1 MSTPVSRFFDLS
13 NVSPYRV
20 PSVAPPITATSSA
33 VTAASPAT
41 AAPSAA
47 ASTLPFRHIDC
58 GYGVEIETST
68 EFSYAT
74 PGSSGVDVRSSEDTV
89 IFPRSQRVV
98 HTGIRIVR
106 MPDNMEAQIRSRSG
120 SAFKHNVFV
129 FNGTIDSDFRD
140 SINVLMM
147 NNGDENYTIK
157 AGDRVAQ
164 LIFSPIFK
172 LHLPRGDARSGGFG
186 STGIK

>member
-20 PSVAPPITATSSA
+20 PSVEPSVAPPI
-33 VTAASPAT
+33 T

-47 ASTLPFRHIDC
+47 TTLPFRHIDC

-74 PGSSGVDVRSSEDTV
+74 PGSSGVDMRSSEDTV

-140 SINVLMM
+140 NINVLMM

-157 AGDRVAQ
+157 TGDRVAQ

-172 LHLPRGDARSGGFG
+172 LRLPSGEARSGGFG

>member
-1 MSTPVSRFFDLS
+1 MSVSRFLI
-13 NVSPYRV
+13 NASPYRV
-20 PSVAPPITATSSA
+20 PSVAPPITA
-33 VTAASPAT
+33 ASPAT
-41 AAPSAA
+41 ATPPVTAAPSEAT
-47 ASTLPFRHIDC
+47 SLPPRHIDC